1 MKNKIEHKNVILKK
15 FKERN
20 KPYENWQTYNNQIN
34 TVLFDK
40 ENREIKRKDIINLA
54 KDEFPLLECSLP
66 NDNYFLM
73 TTEKVYSYFMHYL
86 QQGDYHTLEGFHP
99 STYFFKHP
107 SLGNNTELYALQ
119 YQNKSLLFYEID
131 SGDPGYCAQDFFR
144 IILGRTGITISL
156 KNQ

>member
-1 MKNKIEHKNVILKK
+1 MMQNRREYKLDLIERFKN
-15 FKERN
+15 RN
-20 KPYENWQTYNNQIN
+20 KPYRDWQTYNDQMN

-40 ENREIKRKDIINLA
+40 ENIDIKRKDIVSLT

-73 TTEKVYSYFMHYL
+73 TTEKIYSYFMHHL

-107 SLGNNTELYALQ
+107 SLGNKTELYALQ
-119 YQNKSLLFYEID
+119 YKNKSLLFYEID
-131 SGDPGYCAQDFFR
+131 SGDPGYCAQELFR

-156 KNQ
+156 RN